1 MKDTEDKLRKLFP
14 VDKNTRNLWLYY
26 LIGEGKER
34 NESDELFDILLHQ
47 KVGKDFSKKILLEPP
62 EPNKLIGEYPLGLVV
77 YPDKP
82 FGIFGLKEKE
92 WTKHLCIVGM
102 TGVGKTNF
110 VFNILREFKKKNKP
124 FLVFDWKKNYRDLL
138 QHNEFKDVKVYTVG
152 RDISPFKFNPL
163 IPPKGTDPG
172 QWLVR
177 LIDITKHAYFL
188 GEGVEYLLRQAIDF
202 LYEKYGIYDGSSKFP
217 ILSEV
222 YEFIDKKSL
231 KGRMMLWQASTLR
244 TLASLTFKKG
254 LGTVLDVNESLNP
267 KDILENNIILE
278 LDALSDTDKVFFT
291 EALILWIYE
300 YRKNEGKR
308 ETFKHALVIEEAHH
322 ILSKRKENVEVET
335 IIETSLRQI
344 REFGESV
351 IVIDQEP
358 QKLSES
364 IKANTYTKISFN
376 LGNGKDIQAIS
387 KDMNLDKDQ
396 ESFLD
401 LLRIGQ
407 AVVKLKGRFF
417 QPVFVVFPLFPIKKG
432 LITDNKISSVGIP

>member
-1 MKDTEDKLRKLFP
+1 MKEIEEKFRKLFP
-14 VDKNTRNLWLYY
+14 IVKRKADLFWLYY
-26 LIGEGKER
+26 LFGQGKER
-34 NESDELFDILLHQ
+34 FETDELIDILLFQ
-47 KVGKDFSKKILLEPP
+47 KLRKDYKKKILLEPP
-62 EPNKLIGEYPLGLVV
+62 KVEKLFGEYPLGIVI

-82 FGIFGLKEKE
+82 YGIFGLNEEE
-92 WTKHLCIVGM
+92 WTKHICIVGM
-102 TGVGKTNF
+102 TGVGKTNL
-110 VFNILREFKKKNKP
+110 VFQILKEFKKKNKP

-138 QHNEFKDVKVYTVG
+138 QLNEFKDIKVYTVG
-152 RDISPFKFNPL
+152 RELIQFKFNPL

-172 QWLVR
+172 QWLMR
-177 LIDITKHAYFL
+177 LIDIIKHAYFL

-202 LYEKYGIYDGSSKFP
+202 LYEKNGVYKGSLNFP

-222 YEFIDKKSL
+222 KEFISKKDL

-254 LGTVLDVNESLNP
+254 LGMVLDVKESLDP
-267 KDILENNIILE
+267 KELLENSIILE
-278 LDALSDTDKVFFT
+278 LDALSDIDKVFFT
-291 EALILWIYE
+291 EVLILWIYE

-308 ETFKHALVIEEAHH
+308 EQFKHALIIEEAHH
-322 ILSKRKENVEVET
+322 ILSKRKEKAEVET

-351 IVIDQEP
+351 IIVDQEP

-387 KDMNLDKDQ
+387 KDMNLTKEQ
-396 ESFLD
+396 ESYLD
-401 LLRIGQ
+401 LLQIGQ
-407 AVVKLKGRFF
+407 AIIKLKGRFY
-417 QPVFVVFPLFPIKKG
+417 QPIFVAFPLLPIQKG
-432 LITDNKISSVGIP
+432 FVSDERIKVL

>member
-1 MKDTEDKLRKLFP
+1 
-14 VDKNTRNLWLYY
+14 
-26 LIGEGKER
+26 
-34 NESDELFDILLHQ
+34 
-47 KVGKDFSKKILLEPP
+47 
-62 EPNKLIGEYPLGLVV
+62 
-77 YPDKP
+77 
-82 FGIFGLKEKE
+82 
-92 WTKHLCIVGM
+92 
-102 TGVGKTNF
+102 
-110 VFNILREFKKKNKP
+110 
-124 FLVFDWKKNYRDLL
+124 LL
-138 QHNEFKDVKVYTVG
+138 QKEEFKDVKVYTVG
-152 RDISPFKFNPL
+152 REVVPFKFNPL

-202 LYEKYGIYDGSSKFP
+202 LYEKYGVYEGNLSFP

-222 YEFIDKKSL
+222 FEFINKKSL

-254 LGTVLDVNESLNP
+254 LGMVLDVKDSINP
-267 KDILENNIILE
+267 KELLENNIILE
-278 LDALSDTDKVFFT
+278 LDALSDIDKVFFT

-308 ETFKHALVIEEAHH
+308 ETFKHALILEETHH
-322 ILSKRKENVEVET
+322 ILSKRKEKAEVET

-387 KDMNLDKDQ
+387 KDMTLTQEQ
-396 ESFLD
+396 ESCLD
-401 LLRIGQ
+401 LLQIGQ
-407 AVVKLKGRFF
+407 AIIKLKGRFY
-417 QPVFVVFPLFPIKKG
+417 
-432 LITDNKISSVGIP
+432 